1 MNKKR
6 KKNIVN
12 LIIVAAFGTVI
23 LAAALL
29 IEPAPPKDVQ
39 SDMVFEEKL
48 VVVEMRITPE
58 IRTDIY
64 EVNLNDFIVKLRLL
78 VNGTQTEILTL
89 ERTSTFELL
98 NYGHERH
105 THAHAAHARSPE
117 QPGFGSNIDSMMGVS
132 AELYEPSWILFQNSS
147 GSPPIKILGNTE
159 YQIQICTRD
168 SGRNCFPF
176 ETVVQ
181 PNFIEHGGVLFHYAV
196 FTIGVEELVF
206 FDWVAPPPD
215 PNIIP
220 IDMVST

>member
-6 KKNIVN
+6 KKNISY
-12 LIIVAAFGTVI
+12 LIIAAVFGTVI

-29 IEPAPPKDVQ
+29 IQPAPPKDVQ
-39 SDMVFEEKL
+39 SNMIFEEKL

-98 NYGHERH
+98 KYGHEGH
-105 THAHAAHARSPE
+105 THAHAAHTRSPE

-147 GSPPIKILGNTE
+147 GSPPIQILGNTE

-168 SGRNCFPF
+168 SGRNCFSF
-176 ETVVQ
+176 KTVVQ
-181 PNFIEHGGVLFHYAV
+181 PNFIENAGVLFHYAV
-196 FTIGVEELVF
+196 FTISVEELVF

-215 PNIIP
+215 PNLIP

>member
-1 MNKKR
+1 LNKKR
-6 KKNIVN
+6 KKNIFN

-29 IEPAPPKDVQ
+29 IQPAPPKDVQ

-98 NYGHERH
+98 KYGHEGH
-105 THAHAAHARSPE
+105 THAHATHTRS
-117 QPGFGSNIDSMMGVS
+117 PGFGSNIDSMMGVS

-168 SGRNCFPF
+168 SQRNCFSF

-181 PNFIEHGGVLFHYAV
+181 PNFIEHSGVLFHYAV

-206 FDWVAPPPD
+206 FDWVTPPPD

-220 IDMVST
+220 IDMIST